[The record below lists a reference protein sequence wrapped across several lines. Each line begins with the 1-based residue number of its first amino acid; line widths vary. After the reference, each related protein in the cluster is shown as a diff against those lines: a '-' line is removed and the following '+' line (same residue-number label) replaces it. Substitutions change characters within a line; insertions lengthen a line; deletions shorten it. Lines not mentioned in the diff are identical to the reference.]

1 VIEGHE
7 AESSEDSV
15 LQKKSIITDALDAAT
30 ACIWSALSMTVVLSK
45 VCCMIVN
52 NLEKRVVCWEGDMNK
67 PNEEATSSSKITL
80 KYWKNSSRRARKSR
94 AKENLV
100 NGRKQKEWK
109 KIALYLDKED
119 KDMMLSAS
127 TTRRAR

>member
-1 VIEGHE
+1 MKE
-7 AESSEDSV
+7 
-15 LQKKSIITDALDAAT
+15 
-30 ACIWSALSMTVVLSK
+30 
-45 VCCMIVN
+45 
-52 NLEKRVVCWEGDMNK
+52 

-80 KYWKNSSRRARKSR
+80 KYWKNWSRRARKSR

-100 NGRKQKEWK
+100 NGRKHKEWK